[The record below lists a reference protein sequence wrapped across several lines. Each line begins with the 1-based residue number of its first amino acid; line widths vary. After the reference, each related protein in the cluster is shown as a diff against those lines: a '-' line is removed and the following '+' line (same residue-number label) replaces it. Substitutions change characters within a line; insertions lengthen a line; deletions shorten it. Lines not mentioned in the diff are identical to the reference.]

1 MQALLYAVGLGAGS
15 IPLAGALNWVIK
27 DGLGQLGGV
36 LCSSLVN
43 NKFDAHPK
51 RWRFAANLI
60 MDCSSF
66 IELLS
71 PLAPQYFIAIASLA
85 NIGKNISCLAAS
97 ASRAAI
103 HHSFAISEN
112 LADVTAKSG
121 SQSILASTIGTGT
134 PFYYLCKRR
143 ACGLHLTNISCKGLG
158 ISIATLISDNYAAT
172 VFAFASCSL
181 LGLLSTSWS
190 LRHVALSTLSV
201 DRFHFIYAKYRGD
214 VSRAPV
220 DIYSK
225 IPVATPKQLCDE
237 ERFLDIREPKEFVA
251 QIVRELTD
259 RTEDV
264 ESSKLCP
271 IVVGSKFVDVFH
283 DKGYPIQ
290 VSPIYYFQSASV
302 QK

>member
-1 MQALLYAVGLGAGS
+1 MNMKKRCNLHVYKRIIFRGTSSSAFLKDAFAQSPSSFPHVEIVQTFPNDVSSHYILDPNSKDIFMKDNNMPPPSVDHEKSNASSNRNPWLQGPRRVANGVVRTFLPKGYPKSVNQGYSKFVQGQILGGVFSSAGGVLSMQALLYAVGLGAGS

-60 MDCSSF
+60 MDSSSF

-121 SQSILASTIGTGT
+121 SQSILASTIGTG
-134 PFYYLCKRR
+134 
-143 ACGLHLTNISCKGLG
+143 AH
-158 ISIATLISDNYAAT
+158 
-172 VFAFASCSL
+172 
-181 LGLLSTSWS
+181 
-190 LRHVALSTLSV
+190 
-201 DRFHFIYAKYRGD
+201 D
-214 VSRAPV
+214 V
-220 DIYSK
+220 
-225 IPVATPKQLCDE
+225 
-237 ERFLDIREPKEFVA
+237 
-251 QIVRELTD
+251 
-259 RTEDV
+259 
-264 ESSKLCP
+264 
-271 IVVGSKFVDVFH
+271 
-283 DKGYPIQ
+283 
-290 VSPIYYFQSASV
+290 
-302 QK
+302 